1 MKKRPSKPCQPAAGN
16 VPEGQAADGF
26 DLPPVGAEAVRPE
39 SQEVR
44 DAQPQEAVDADI
56 FHPVPSDI
64 ADKHR
69 PTKRRHITRASEPLK
84 LGAASAVDLAE
95 PTRLI
100 AVTGFQALV
109 EASRLELRR
118 QWGQGMT
125 GEQRDLLDVLAG
137 SKAAAMLFDSLVH
150 RLGDNPSEADILVC
164 RVLATRLTIG
174 NLYQLQVRRFHE
186 AGRRRTG
193 PEEPQPWRVE

>member
-1 MKKRPSKPCQPAAGN
+1 MKKRPSKPTQPAAGN
-16 VPEGQAADGF
+16 VPEGQATDGF
-26 DLPPVGAEAVRPE
+26 DLPPVAAEAQRASGGNAP
-39 SQEVR
+39 R
-44 DAQPQEAVDADI
+44 DDAQAPVDADI
-56 FHPVPSDI
+56 FQPVPSDI

-69 PTKRRHITRASEPLK
+69 PTKRRHVTRASEPLK

-118 QWGQGMT
+118 QWGQSMT

>member
-1 MKKRPSKPCQPAAGN
+1 MKKKRPTKPAQPAAGN

-39 SQEVR
+39 SREVR

-56 FHPVPSDI
+56 FQPVPSDI
-64 ADKHR
+64 ADKHH
-69 PTKRRHITRASEPLK
+69 PSKRRHVTRASEPLK

-118 QWGQGMT
+118 QWG
-125 GEQRDLLDVLAG
+125 
-137 SKAAAMLFDSLVH
+137 
-150 RLGDNPSEADILVC
+150 
-164 RVLATRLTIG
+164 
-174 NLYQLQVRRFHE
+174 
-186 AGRRRTG
+186 
-193 PEEPQPWRVE
+193 